1 MKNKKV
7 YRIIIG
13 AILALILLFPI
24 PRPLKD
30 GGTIEYRAL
39 LYKVSDVHS
48 LAPMEDMEKGK
59 EYNEG
64 TIIEILGFEVYNS
77 VK

>member
-1 MKNKKV
+1 MKKKKIYKNFIV
-7 YRIIIG
+7 
-13 AILALILLFPI
+13 AIFAIVLLFPI
-24 PRPLKD
+24 PRALKD

-48 LAPMEDMEKGK
+48 LAPKEDIEKGV
-59 EYNEG
+59 EYNDG